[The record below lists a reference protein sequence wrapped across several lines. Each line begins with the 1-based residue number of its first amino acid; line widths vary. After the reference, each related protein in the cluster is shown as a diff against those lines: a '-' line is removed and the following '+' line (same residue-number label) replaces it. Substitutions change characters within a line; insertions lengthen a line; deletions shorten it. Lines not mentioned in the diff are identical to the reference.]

1 MGSKEKFCLRWNDFE
16 SNISCAFRELREEK
30 DFFDVTLACD
40 DSQIQAHKVI
50 LSACSPF
57 FRKVLRRNPHQ
68 HPLLYLKGVKYNELL
83 SVLNFMYL
91 GEVNVAQEELNSF
104 LAVAED
110 LRVKGLTQG
119 GTSKPDQPKQP
130 APRVKDP
137 TSVPES
143 NPVPSQAKRPRPIQ
157 SAQNSVLGLAH
168 HQAFNPLEDDDIQE
182 VVPVKTEPR
191 EHPVA
196 SQSPHLSQV
205 QLQAP
210 SQYQDHS
217 MQDQEPAAGGTIALD
232 ESYGDESYD
241 YGQYEGYEDGAGQMD
256 SSLGMVL
263 PSVGADGS
271 KDLESIILSK
281 MAKNADGDWQCTDC
295 FKVSKVK
302 TNIFEHIEANHVE
315 SPGYQCELCYKFCRT
330 RNALRNHKNFK
341 HKQIKNDSLLLRV
354 TSAPTLSGGP
364 FLGQLAMEKNFYS

>member
-1 MGSKEKFCLRWNDFE
+1 MGTSEKFCLRWNDFE
-16 SNISCAFRELREEK
+16 SNISVAFRELREEK

-57 FRKVLRRNPHQ
+57 FRNVLRRNPHQ

-119 GTSKPDQPKQP
+119 GTSKQDQPKHP

-157 SAQNSVLGLAH
+157 SAQNSILGLAH

-241 YGQYEGYEDGAGQMD
+241 YGQYEGYEDGGGQMD
-256 SSLGMVL
+256 NSLGMVL

-271 KDLESIILSK
+271 KDPIAAREEAIMSNILRDNERKLFTCALCQFGASSRHK
-281 MAKNADGDWQCTDC
+281 AFC
-295 FKVSKVK
+295 
-302 TNIFEHIEANHVE
+302 HIEAKHFQD
-315 SPGYQCELCYKFCRT
+315 SPVTYSCQYCGKFVSS
-330 RNALRNHKNFK
+330 RNALGIHITRNHKEERQNV
-341 HKQIKNDSLLLRV
+341 KNV
-354 TSAPTLSGGP
+354 T
-364 FLGQLAMEKNFYS
+364 YS